1 MAVDIFHDL
10 ADFTAAERQAG
21 RPPDARPFF
30 QSPAWFACLAQH
42 TLAPGTRIRIY
53 RGQPDET
60 GCALACKVPPAGRR
74 LESLTSDYAVTY
86 GPSWPA
92 PAMPEAALGAIAG
105 QIAAPAMPEAA
116 LGAIAGQIARE
127 RWPCV
132 RLWFLTDSAAV
143 TGLVT
148 AFRGAG
154 MAAAATAYNATWWS
168 DVRDQNYDTYLAR
181 RPARLRNTIARR
193 ERRAARDG
201 VTFTLATQAD
211 PDALAAY
218 ETVYAGSWKPAE
230 RSPEMIPALCAA
242 AARHGALRLG
252 VLWRGGDPLAAQ
264 IWLVSGAT
272 AVIYKLAHL
281 PAGEPFSAGTLLT
294 ARMMAAVG
302 FEPGVE
308 TVSFGYGDDG
318 FKALWMDNRSPVQAV
333 EAAPRLSLGAARLA
347 AGRLKRRA
355 RVSK

>member
-10 ADFTAAERQAG
+10 ADFAAAERRAG

-86 GPSWPA
+86 GPSGP
-92 PAMPEAALGAIAG
+92 
-105 QIAAPAMPEAA
+105 APAMPEAA

-132 RLWFLTDSAAV
+132 RLWFLTDPAAV
-143 TGLVT
+143 AGLVG
-148 AFRGAG
+148 AFRAAG

-218 ETVYAGSWKPAE
+218 RTVYTGSWKPAE
-230 RSPEMIPALCAA
+230 RSPEMIPAVCAA
-242 AARHGALRLG
+242 AAQHGALRLG

-318 FKALWMDNRSPVQAV
+318 FKALWMDHRSPVQAV
-333 EAAPRLSLGAARLA
+333 EAAPWLSLGAARLA

-355 RVSK
+355 RVGK